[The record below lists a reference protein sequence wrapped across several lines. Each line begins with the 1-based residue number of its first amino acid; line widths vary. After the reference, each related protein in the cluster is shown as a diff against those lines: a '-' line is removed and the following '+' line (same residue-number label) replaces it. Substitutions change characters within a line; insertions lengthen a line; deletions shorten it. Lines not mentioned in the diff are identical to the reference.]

1 VRSFVRLTLQD
12 QDIER
17 NVAAY
22 VNPATDPRTESLASQ
37 LLYSYKLNPQTV
49 LFAGYS
55 DSAID
60 DVNTGNLEMTSRT
73 LFFKLSYA
81 WTP

>member
-1 VRSFVRLTLQD
+1 VRSFLRLTVQD

-17 NVAAY
+17 NVQLYADRT
-22 VNPATDPRTESLASQ
+22 TDPSTSSRGSQ

-55 DSAID
+55 SNSSED
-60 DVNTGNLEMTSRT
+60 DVRGTLEETGRT

>member
-1 VRSFVRLTLQD
+1 MRSFLRLTLQD

-17 NVAAY
+17 NLALY
-22 VNPATDPRTESLASQ
+22 EDPATDPSTSTLASQ
-37 LLYSYKLNPQTV
+37 ILYSYKLNPQTV

-55 DSAID
+55 ENSVED
-60 DVNTGNLEMTSRT
+60 DFTRDLEMTGRT
-73 LFFKLSYA
+73 FFLKLSYA

>member
-1 VRSFVRLTLQD
+1 
-12 QDIER
+12 
-17 NVAAY
+17 
-22 VNPATDPRTESLASQ
+22 
-37 LLYSYKLNPQTV
+37 V

-55 DSAID
+55 DSHLD
-60 DVNTGNLEMTSRT
+60 DAVTGDVEATGRT

>member
-1 VRSFVRLTLQD
+1 
-12 QDIER
+12 
-17 NVAAY
+17 
-22 VNPATDPRTESLASQ
+22 

-55 DSAID
+55 DNSIED
-60 DVNTGNLEMTSRT
+60 ISTRELEKTGRT